1 MHIQLF
7 GNVTAVH
14 AGNVVQFQTRKIGT
28 LFAYLAAHVGVT
40 FTRTQLATLFWG
52 EYPDRA
58 AKRNLSTSLN
68 RLKKAVRATGAPYP
82 VRVAR
87 QTISFQPTTG
97 VTVDLHRFDDLWAQ
111 CEAIDRALWAERG
124 QSVQLLTEAV
134 ELYQGGFLDGIDLS
148 DSIEFDAWLMVQR
161 QRYHERAL
169 LGLETIAEYHLR
181 QGNWAQV
188 EQFAGR
194 QLTLEPWHERA
205 HQQLI
210 QLYVQTNR
218 PDTAQ
223 AQYEWCKQI
232 LWDELAIEP
241 SAETEAAIAALGAQP
256 TQKPIHHTF
265 ISQTNSSSREN
276 VGRQSNLPTDET
288 PFLGRTHELA
298 QLQTLVR
305 ERTYRLITLVGQGGA
320 GKTRLGLAL
329 ARSQLPYFAHGVH
342 FVSLVGVHSAENI
355 PHTIAN
361 NLKLTLA
368 GESPPLQQ
376 LCRYLHERELLLV
389 LDNIE
394 QLLAQD
400 ATLDMILELH
410 RAAPDLVLLVTSRSQ
425 LWVRAE
431 TVFSV
436 GGLSYPVHQQAQA
449 LGARDL
455 AASYDAI
462 RLFDERSQRLNF
474 NFTLQKELRD
484 VIRICQLVDGLPLGL
499 ELAAANSAI
508 TSCAEVANR
517 LEASIKSLATRMRDM
532 PARQRSLR
540 AAFEYS
546 WHLLSPVSQRILT
559 QLSIFRDDFSSEMVT
574 AIVPAATGEQLQLL
588 KRHSL
593 LSRESAG
600 RYRLHEMVRQF
611 AAEQLISAEKASL
624 ETTFLQTYLGH
635 LASQQADLE
644 GLQPHIA
651 ATNLLSDLN
660 NIQQAWQFATRHG
673 AYAALLD
680 ATQALSNLLQLKG
693 LHFLGRDLFA
703 TTAEAI
709 PTTASAVASHL
720 LAETARF
727 HIRLSQFEQALTYAD
742 RALTLA
748 RQRDDAWAIGNAANI
763 KSEAS
768 WRKGTYAIAI
778 ETLNV
783 HNHIIEATNSKR
795 LLGSLKHNFGHIYRL
810 MSNLAASETQFQQA
824 LSIWKEVAHKR
835 FEANTRNGLGL
846 TKLNQN
852 QLDAAAQQFNTALAI
867 QKSLQY
873 QHEVARI
880 QINLASLETQ
890 RGQHET
896 AIAYCK
902 QAIIYYN
909 DSGAIDELSVVLNN
923 LGWLY
928 YKSDDIQR
936 AEETLEEALRLAEM
950 SNSQLNALWAQ
961 CNLAEVQAAC
971 GKTESAVELYRA
983 AFVGWRTLER
993 HDLASKIEKR
1003 LGSLQTMHLQRSGM
1017 K

>member
-611 AAEQLISAEKASL
+611 AATRLDSAEKPIL
-624 ETTFLQTYLGH
+624 ETHYLQTYLTYLTG
-635 LASQQADLE
+635 QQPTLE
-644 GLQPHIA
+644 GAEPHTA
-651 ATNLLSDLN
+651 VVKLRPDFN
-660 NIQQAWQFATRHG
+660 NMLHAWQLALDHTSFTLLRTTIQSFAI
-673 AYAALLD
+673 LLHLRSLHHLGRQLFD
-680 ATQALSNLLQLKG
+680 RAIRATQSSN
-693 LHFLGRDLFA
+693 HP
-703 TTAEAI
+703 EADQARAHI
-709 PTTASAVASHL
+709 QI
-720 LAETARF
+720 EGARF
-727 HIRLSQFEQALTYAD
+727 LMRLSQYDETIQLTDEAIRLAD
-742 RALTLA
+742 AYN
-748 RQRDDAWAIGNAANI
+748 DKWAVGNAANVQA
-763 KSEAS
+763 EAW
-768 WRKGTYAIAI
+768 WRKGAYQTALDVLQQHRAS
-778 ETLNV
+778 V
-783 HNHIIEATNSKR
+783 ACSQR
-795 LLGSLKHNFGHIYRL
+795 LLGSYYFNLGRIYQLQRQFD
-810 MSNLAASETQFQQA
+810 AADCHLQNA
-824 LSIWKEVAHKR
+824 LSMWQQIGHKR
-835 FEANTRNGLGL
+835 FEATTLSALGVMR
-846 TKLNQN
+846 
-852 QLDAAAQQFNTALAI
+852 LDEQVYVEASQYFQQALEIAQQIEDRYLTALAHV
-867 QKSLQY
+867 SLAGVMLNSQQY
-873 QHEVARI
+873 DVAK
-880 QINLASLETQ
+880 AHSLE
-890 RGQHET
+890 
-896 AIAYCK
+896 AYSYF
-902 QAIIYYN
+902 Q
-909 DSGAIDELSVVLNN
+909 DSGDLAHLSLVLNN
-923 LGWLY
+923 LGWVHYNLNEL
-928 YKSDDIQR
+928 SHADEVLQR
-936 AEETLEEALRLAEM
+936 ALQYAESSGSRFRKLQAM
-950 SNSQLNALWAQ
+950 SNLADVKVQLNDVDQAISMFKLAHTGWAEIGRVDFA
-961 CNLAEVQAAC
+961 NLVRQ
-971 GKTESAVELYRA
+971 K
-983 AFVGWRTLER
+983 
-993 HDLASKIEKR
+993 HD
-1003 LGSLQTMHLQRSGM
+1003 SLQATYLQ
-1017 K
+1017 